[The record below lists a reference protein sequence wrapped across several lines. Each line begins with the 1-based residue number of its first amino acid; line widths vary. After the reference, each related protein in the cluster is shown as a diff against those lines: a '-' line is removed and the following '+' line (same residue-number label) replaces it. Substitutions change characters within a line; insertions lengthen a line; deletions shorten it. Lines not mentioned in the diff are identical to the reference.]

1 MVSGL
6 TFMSLIHYE
15 LIFVSGV
22 DRDCFILLHVI
33 IQFSQHHLL
42 KRLFF
47 IPLSIIK
54 IYSSEAS
61 RNFQYSLVPFLKE
74 LNHSKVCNVLKL
86 QDSLYGTTECSFADM
101 HSKF

>member
-6 TFMSLIHYE
+6 TFKSLIHCE

-22 DRDCFILLHVI
+22 DRGCFILLQVI

-47 IPLSIIK
+47 IPLSI
-54 IYSSEAS
+54 
-61 RNFQYSLVPFLKE
+61 RGFLVK
-74 LNHSKVCNVLKL
+74 
-86 QDSLYGTTECSFADM
+86 Y
-101 HSKF
+101 